1 MTEITDS
8 HNLVFSC
15 RPFAINNFFSNSH
28 FDILD
33 CLGKAGKGVTTLT
46 MNPLHSAVPAGT
58 KSPDVINNM
67 FGYKTDNIPA
77 AGKDYNLQQNIK
89 KTHNCVTGHLNIRLY
104 VS

>member
-46 MNPLHSAVPAGT
+46 MNPLHSAVPV
-58 KSPDVINNM
+58 S
-67 FGYKTDNIPA
+67 
-77 AGKDYNLQQNIK
+77 QQAQKALMSLTI
-89 KTHNCVTGHLNIRLY
+89 CLDIRLTIFLLQERIIIC
-104 VS
+104 SKT